1 MWLEICLTVVACAQ
15 MMNVLIALAKY
26 YKDYLEIEEEEE
38 MTEEA
43 KRMFN

>member
-1 MWLEICLTVVACAQ
+1 MWLEICLSVIAFSHVVSV
-15 MMNVLIALAKY
+15 MIGLAKY
-26 YKDYLEIEEEEE
+26 YKEWVEVVEEEE

>member
-1 MWLEICLTVVACAQ
+1 MWHEICVTIITVVLV
-15 MMNVLIALAKY
+15 MDLFLNLAKY
-26 YKDYLEIEEEEE
+26 YKDYLEVEAEEE

>member
-1 MWLEICLTVVACAQ
+1 MWLEICLTIVAFSQ
-15 MMNVLIALAKY
+15 VMNMLIGFAKY
-26 YKDYLEIEEEEE
+26 YKDYIVVEEEEE